1 MNHCFTIV
9 GHYSHL
15 GDSSPTFS
23 NSFIAAVASQ
33 WPDIYRDLHSESLI
47 LWVIITSCDYNGRQ
61 MNQLP
66 LRILLVFVPLFY
78 VFCEGAEPRHI
89 LDRRDDLHDKIQAAE
104 VQC

>member
-1 MNHCFTIV
+1 MGKLQLKIH
-9 GHYSHL
+9 
-15 GDSSPTFS
+15 
-23 NSFIAAVASQ
+23 
-33 WPDIYRDLHSESLI
+33 
-47 LWVIITSCDYNGRQ
+47 GRQ

-89 LDRRDDLHDKIQAAE
+89 LDRRDDLHDKIQE